1 MMIYIVFQSHCSEV
15 FQVCNGAACGL
26 RNPFSVG
33 QEASLDHGSFV
44 DVGSGLGKLVV
55 AAACASTI
63 PCFGVEISPFRCLQV
78 KDRHW
83 CPNGWMGIFGEFG
96 RNLACFTSYSFRTEE
111 LKGRY

>member
-15 FQVCNGAACGL
+15 FQVCNVCNGAACGL

-63 PCFGVEISPFRCLQV
+63 PCFGVEISPFRCLKV
-78 KDRHW
+78 KDRHGA
-83 CPNGWMGIFGEFG
+83 PMVGWEFSG
-96 RNLACFTSYSFRTEE
+96 SLEE
-111 LKGRY
+111 IWHVS